1 MGERLKEDAMLE
13 GNIKNIFFDFDPG
26 LKSALLHGD

>member
-13 GNIKNIFFDFDPG
+13 GNIKNIFFEINTQVETEN
-26 LKSALLHGD
+26 